1 MNLDID
7 DPNQYLRFFFKDD
20 EKLEDIK
27 ILYSSGEMKIKEVK
41 EVIIKCL
48 TNFLAQFQKLL
59 SKIIDKDVRKFL

>member
-27 ILYSSGEMKIKEVK
+27 ILYSSGEMKINEVK